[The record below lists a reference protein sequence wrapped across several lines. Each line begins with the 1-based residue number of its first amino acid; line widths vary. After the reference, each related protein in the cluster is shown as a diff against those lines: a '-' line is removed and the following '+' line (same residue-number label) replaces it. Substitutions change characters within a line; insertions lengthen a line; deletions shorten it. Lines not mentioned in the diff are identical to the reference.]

1 MNVLAASDVYAY
13 VALIASACVEAQ
25 HITRLN
31 GVGLYVHAVFG
42 HRVRSPVQLV
52 PKLLIY
58 IVDKPGTV
66 KPGLRGFLA
75 PCVAVPQKLLGKFRD
90 LHAACVCGARPGG
103 GRRSG
108 RGGYGDGD
116 RERN

>member
-1 MNVLAASDVYAY
+1 MNVLAASDVYAD
-13 VALIASACVEAQ
+13 VSLIASAGVEAE
-25 HITRLN
+25 HVARFN
-31 GVGLYVHAVFG
+31 GVRFYMHAVFG

-75 PCVAVPQKLLGKFRD
+75 PCVAVPQ
-90 LHAACVCGARPGG
+90 
-103 GRRSG
+103 
-108 RGGYGDGD
+108 
-116 RERN
+116 